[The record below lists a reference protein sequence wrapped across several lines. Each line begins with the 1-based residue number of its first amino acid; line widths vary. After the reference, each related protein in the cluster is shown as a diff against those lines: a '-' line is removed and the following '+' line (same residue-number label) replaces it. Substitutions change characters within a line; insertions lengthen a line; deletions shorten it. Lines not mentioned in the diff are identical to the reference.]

1 MATADIVEDLRG
13 IRFRIADIASLPL
26 YNEDNENPLPKSVE
40 RFRAQVLE
48 ADAILFAC
56 PEYNYSVSGP
66 LKNAI
71 DWGTR
76 PTNVWDD
83 KAVTA
88 CGAGGD
94 LGTSRAQLHLRQIG
108 IYLNVHF
115 LNKPDGLRV
124 RRNVEPPAFN
134 DSGDLKDEK
143 TRKRLEDLLESL
155 ALWSIRLS
163 KGKEVLYKSL

>member
-1 MATADIVEDLRG
+1 MQ
-13 IRFRIADIASLPL
+13 
-26 YNEDNENPLPKSVE
+26 